1 MFCALSYEVIIIIH
15 HKKASN
21 YIFFSLERYLIPTII
36 FNRSFKMSF
45 MENFSTATNITN
57 LHMCSTDDGGGNSPT
72 TTSHTCS
79 HMEKP

>member
-1 MFCALSYEVIIIIH
+1 
-15 HKKASN
+15 
-21 YIFFSLERYLIPTII
+21 
-36 FNRSFKMSF
+36 MSF